1 MDKIIKFDF
10 KSEASCIV
18 VGRRNT
24 PALILT
30 PMYDVMDKDK
40 IEKSNGEQS
49 EFISTIDFSILLN
62 TIELATKVTFVA
74 YRQKI

>member
-1 MDKIIKFDF
+1 
-10 KSEASCIV
+10 
-18 VGRRNT
+18 
-24 PALILT
+24 
-30 PMYDVMDKDK
+30 MYDVMDKDK

>member
-1 MDKIIKFDF
+1 M
-10 KSEASCIV
+10 
-18 VGRRNT
+18 GRRNT